1 MVNSHE
7 SVCRVERK
15 YEHYFQLPTKRVASP
30 RMLLQAVTEQ
40 AGAGNFYI
48 EVGTNQLGDQPR
60 LTLIQMRHNTYCISL
75 SENVDK
81 VSM

>member
-1 MVNSHE
+1 
-7 SVCRVERK
+7 
-15 YEHYFQLPTKRVASP
+15 
-30 RMLLQAVTEQ
+30 MLLQAVTEQ